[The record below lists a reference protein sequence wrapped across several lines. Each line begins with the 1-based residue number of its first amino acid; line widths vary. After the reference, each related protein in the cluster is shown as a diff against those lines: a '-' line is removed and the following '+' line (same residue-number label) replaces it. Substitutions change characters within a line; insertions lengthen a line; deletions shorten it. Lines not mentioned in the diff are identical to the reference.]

1 MNPGYQLSRRVDA
14 RVTGHGSPNLRHDTR
29 YRSKTAFATVAYLV
43 CREDGENISEQ
54 RGASA
59 LISSLFL
66 KGGTG
71 RIRLFSV
78 CCVRSCAVV
87 AGCQATHRRLSY
99 ELAQAA
105 RGALQD

>member
-1 MNPGYQLSRRVDA
+1 MYGKNVVNPQ
-14 RVTGHGSPNLRHDTR
+14 
-29 YRSKTAFATVAYLV
+29 SKTAFATVAYLG
-43 CREDGENISEQ
+43 CREGGENISEQ
-54 RGASA
+54 RGRIA

-71 RIRLFSV
+71 KPSGYDSFSV
-78 CCVRSCAVV
+78 FVRSCAVV
-87 AGCQATHRRLSY
+87 VGCQATHRRLSY